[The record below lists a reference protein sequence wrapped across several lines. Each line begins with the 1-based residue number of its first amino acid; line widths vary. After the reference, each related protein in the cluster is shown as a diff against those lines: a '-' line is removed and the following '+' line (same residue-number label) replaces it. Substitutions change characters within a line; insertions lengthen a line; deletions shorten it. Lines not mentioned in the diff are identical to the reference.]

1 MKGKLIAV
9 RIIEMQIR
17 RCWATRDIRAHRYC
31 NRNHTRN
38 WRGARRHLVYTP
50 HISFGEL
57 STFRFLCITTCFLP
71 VFEVLPI
78 FCLTNSC
85 FYTFFQGCII
95 GNDVVFALATS
106 VGTRRS
112 TLRTRSHL
120 RSVTRPRIRATEFHS
135 YYRYSW
141 LAGRSFAGVGF
152 RSC

>member
-1 MKGKLIAV
+1 MISELTGTVTVTIQEIGEELGGILFTLLI
-9 RIIEMQIR
+9 
-17 RCWATRDIRAHRYC
+17 YLL
-31 NRNHTRN
+31 
-38 WRGARRHLVYTP
+38 GSYLP
-50 HISFGEL
+50 
-57 STFRFLCITTCFLP
+57 FRFLCITTCFLP